1 MKFQAILFDLD
12 GTLLDTLADLANSMN
27 TVLTRLGFPAH
38 PTEAYRYF
46 VGEGMDNLT
55 RNVLPKDRI
64 DEKTVSK
71 CLAGMRE
78 EYGKHWADNTKP
90 YTGIPELLSGLEQRK
105 IAAAVLSNKPDEL
118 TKIMVEKLLPDWSF
132 RIVRGAKPTVPKK
145 PDPTSALE
153 IAEELQ
159 IHPRRFL
166 YLGDTN
172 TDMQTANSAGMYAAG
187 VLWGFRTA
195 EELLANGAN
204 TLIKNPQDVLKF
216 FEDTRKSCPSDC
228 L

>member
-1 MKFQAILFDLD
+1 
-12 GTLLDTLADLANSMN
+12 MN
-27 TVLTRLGFPAH
+27 AVLTRLGFPTH

-46 VGEGMDNLT
+46 VGEGMDNLA
-55 RNVLPKDRI
+55 RNVLPKDSL

-71 CLAGMRE
+71 CLTGMRE

-90 YTGIPELLSGLEQRK
+90 YKGIPELLCGLEQRK
-105 IAAAVLSNKPDEL
+105 IATAVLSNKPDEL

-132 RIVRGAKPTVPKK
+132 RIARGARPAMPKK
-145 PDPTSALE
+145 PDPAAALE

-159 IHPRRFL
+159 IHPHRFL

-172 TDMQTANSAGMYAAG
+172 TDMQTANTAGMYAAG

-195 EELLANGAN
+195 EELLQNGAEK
-204 TLIKNPQDVLKF
+204 LIENPQDILKF
-216 FEDTRKSCPSDC
+216 FDDNQKTCPSDC
-228 L
+228 R